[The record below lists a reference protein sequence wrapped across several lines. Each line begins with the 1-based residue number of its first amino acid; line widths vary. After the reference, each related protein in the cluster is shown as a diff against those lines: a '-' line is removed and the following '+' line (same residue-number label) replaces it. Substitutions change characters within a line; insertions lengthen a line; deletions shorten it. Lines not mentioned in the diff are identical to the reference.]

1 MSTLNALLSTCQA
14 EQAPLLARMMK
25 RQASYAAMRD
35 RFIVWSAV
43 FWGDI
48 GDYGH
53 AFFSETL
60 YAIRFDYPWIPPNL
74 NTLR

>member
-35 RFIVWSAV
+35 RFIVRSAIFEV
-43 FWGDI
+43 ISVIMDMLF
-48 GDYGH
+48 
-53 AFFSETL
+53 
-60 YAIRFDYPWIPPNL
+60 
-74 NTLR
+74 LRNPVCRLF

>member
-1 MSTLNALLSTCQA
+1 MMTC
-14 EQAPLLARMMK
+14 
-25 RQASYAAMRD
+25 QASYAAMRD

-43 FWGDI
+43 FWDDI

-60 YAIRFDYPWIPPNL
+60 YAICFDYPWIPPNL